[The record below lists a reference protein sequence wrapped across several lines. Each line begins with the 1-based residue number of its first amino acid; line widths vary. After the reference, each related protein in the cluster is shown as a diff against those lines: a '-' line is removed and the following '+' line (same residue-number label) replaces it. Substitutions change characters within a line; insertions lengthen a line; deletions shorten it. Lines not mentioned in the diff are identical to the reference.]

1 MLQRIGRI
9 FVGINCTSSILDFLL
24 LFVVHQGFHPTVI
37 CRGFILQ
44 TTRIIEIPPTNPQGI
59 LTFARYFTRRHRDVR
74 CITKARGILAPNY
87 SFSIQNNPQN
97 YLFQYLFLSPDFS
110 VITLAVT
117 KMWRQL
123 KVCRNDGLSENNLN
137 SSLFS
142 NFKI

>member
-1 MLQRIGRI
+1 MLQRIDRI

-59 LTFARYFTRRHRDVR
+59 LTFARSFTRRHRDVR

-97 YLFQYLFLSPDFS
+97 YLFQYVFLSPDFS

-117 KMWRQL
+117 KM
-123 KVCRNDGLSENNLN
+123 
-137 SSLFS
+137 
-142 NFKI
+142 